1 MLKELISLA
10 NSLDERGFKKEAD
23 LLDWI
28 IKSADEAGAMIIP
41 PGDDAGAPILPKKPD
56 DVVGPMIMPENLST
70 EEIIMHMIV
79 DMANEYAKEELN
91 KEEGEAV
98 SLEEAGPFIGELFLE
113 KGKEGDM
120 HIVDKY
126 WALIKELEKKGLKDK
141 TDLEKMKERHKIFA
155 KALEA
160 EEGLGDEEEDLGDG
174 HEGFYPKGLFGPLEM
189 AEASSVINS
198 LIKLSNHLDSLG
210 QYKEADFLDTVIKNA
225 KKKNKPSKKQLEA
238 LDKNKNGKIDSEDF
252 ELLRKKKTKKK
263 K

>member
-23 LLDWI
+23 LLDRI
-28 IKSADEAGAMIIP
+28 IKKADEAGEMIFP
-41 PGDDAGAPILPKKPD
+41 EAPLGDDAGAPILPEKPD
-56 DVVGPMIMPENLST
+56 DVVGPAIMPVKFST
-70 EEIIMHMIV
+70 YEEILMDMII
-79 DMANEYAKEELN
+79 DIAEYAAKVKLKKKEGEEVTQREAMPWIEKLISKNDEDIIELYKDLINRQKDEGALQEMYNKLQSLFEAN
-91 KEEGEAV
+91 KEARRVDVEEFYEA
-98 SLEEAGPFIGELFLE
+98 P
-113 KGKEGDM
+113 
-120 HIVDKY
+120 
-126 WALIKELEKKGLKDK
+126 
-141 TDLEKMKERHKIFA
+141 T
-155 KALEA
+155 
-160 EEGLGDEEEDLGDG
+160 
-174 HEGFYPKGLFGPLEM
+174 GLFGPLEM

-225 KKKNKPSKKQLEA
+225 KKKKKPSKKQLEA